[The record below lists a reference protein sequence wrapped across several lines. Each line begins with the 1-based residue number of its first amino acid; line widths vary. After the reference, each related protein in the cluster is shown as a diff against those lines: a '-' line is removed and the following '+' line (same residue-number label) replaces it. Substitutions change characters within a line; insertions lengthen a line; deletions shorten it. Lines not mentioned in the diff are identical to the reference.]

1 MPDTT
6 AGKSEATTEMA
17 AERTILA
24 WIRTGLALMGFGFV
38 VARFGLFLR
47 ELAELHEPWLN
58 IPENNS
64 LSIWTGIALVALGIA
79 VNITAAI
86 RYAGI
91 FARIRS
97 GTKTIMPSRSGTSLM
112 ALLLALIGVAIA
124 AYLLRV
130 GLTAVK

>member
-64 LSIWTGIALVALGIA
+64 LSLWTGIALVALGIA

-97 GTKTIMPSRSGTSLM
+97 GTMPIMPSRSGTSLM